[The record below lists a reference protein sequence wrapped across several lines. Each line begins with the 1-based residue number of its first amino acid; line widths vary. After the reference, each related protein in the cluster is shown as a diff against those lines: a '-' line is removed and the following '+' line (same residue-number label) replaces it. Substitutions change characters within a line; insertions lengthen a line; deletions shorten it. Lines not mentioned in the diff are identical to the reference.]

1 MPQLKE
7 ALVSLPSLASKKL
20 MYYLASFPEG
30 AVRPQ
35 ASSAPPCPP
44 PQIGKWMGT
53 EKTGITLKSDNEAMS
68 SSSSLVAEEAEI
80 LVCCWLEVTRCGL
93 LISPW
98 FTVMAGLQGKHS
110 VSGEPRG
117 PDSSSTGDQAS
128 STQYLRDPYP

>member
-44 PQIGKWMGT
+44 PR
-53 EKTGITLKSDNEAMS
+53 
-68 SSSSLVAEEAEI
+68 
-80 LVCCWLEVTRCGL
+80 LENGWGQRRQG
-93 LISPW
+93 SP
-98 FTVMAGLQGKHS
+98 
-110 VSGEPRG
+110 
-117 PDSSSTGDQAS
+117 
-128 STQYLRDPYP
+128 